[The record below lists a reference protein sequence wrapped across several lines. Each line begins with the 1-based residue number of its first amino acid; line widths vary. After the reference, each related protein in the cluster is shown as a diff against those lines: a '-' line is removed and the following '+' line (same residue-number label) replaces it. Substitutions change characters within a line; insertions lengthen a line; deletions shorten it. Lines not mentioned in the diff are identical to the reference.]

1 MEALAQLREQTP
13 ELEKLGIQLTCIVQ
27 GDAQEAAEFCGQ
39 YQMAEKCIPDP
50 QKETYRKFGLDR
62 ATWGSLLFPSPE
74 LKKRRKENRAAGFN
88 VSVKG
93 SLKSHCDILLLPG
106 AAVVAKGGRILWL
119 HRGKNPADLPA
130 VKLMIDVA
138 KNLVLQKR
146 A

>member
-13 ELEKLGIQLTCIVQ
+13 ELEKLGLQLACIVQ

-39 YQMAEKCIPDP
+39 YGMAAQCIPDP

-62 ATWGSLLFPSPE
+62 ASWGSLLFPSPE
-74 LKKRRKENRAAGFN
+74 LKKRRKENREAGFG
-88 VSVKG
+88 VSLKG

-106 AAVVAKGGRILWL
+106 AAVVERGGRILWL

-130 VKLMIDVA
+130 AEIMVEQARKSLA
-138 KNLVLQKR
+138 TQ
-146 A
+146 